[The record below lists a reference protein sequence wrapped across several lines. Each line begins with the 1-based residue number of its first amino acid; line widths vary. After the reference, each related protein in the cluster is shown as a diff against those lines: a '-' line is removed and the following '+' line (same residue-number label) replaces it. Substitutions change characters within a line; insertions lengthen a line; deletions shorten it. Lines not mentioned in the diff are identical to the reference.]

1 MSKIA
6 VSPVVVV
13 ELVVVVEG
21 VVLAGIYSGLQCRR
35 PETTAQYFIHNKLRY
50 CTLTKTVTEYGSVKR
65 SKPVL
70 FLKSAVLRGMYKP
83 REQTRRERGC
93 SDDHHNT

>member
-70 FLKSAVLRGMYKP
+70 FLKICRPKGYV
-83 REQTRRERGC
+83 QTTQTNQEGEGLL
-93 SDDHHNT
+93 